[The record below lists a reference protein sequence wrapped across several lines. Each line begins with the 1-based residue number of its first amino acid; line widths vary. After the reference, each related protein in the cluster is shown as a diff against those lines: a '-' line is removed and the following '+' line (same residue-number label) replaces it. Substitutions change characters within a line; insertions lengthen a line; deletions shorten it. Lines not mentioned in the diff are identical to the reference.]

1 MTALSPKWK
10 GPRQACFFR
19 GEPNPFHCEDLLR
32 LFITRR
38 HYERVRKR
46 EESET
51 WDSQTLKNA
60 QKKPVSFLLPL
71 PPSLSFS
78 VFLFRSPFDELFPN
92 LRNKPAAAKLALLS
106 TAILFFQC
114 FFFFEDTNFFLFFFS
129 LCSITAVIVLVRR
142 ECGFA
147 CYFLFWQRYPYFW
160 RATISINDDELWQE
174 THISPLFSLSVFV
187 VSNSGSVFSFK
198 EKKEKNQI
206 SFSKSNFLVYSC
218 VSFFSLSFPR
228 SFVFHMY
235 FLLIFQCRNLPCV
248 TPFFLFFNLSNLSS
262 SLLFPLL
269 YPFFLMNRCS
279 FQFILCT
286 TKQKKKEK
294 KRKKG
299 KPVEDKKKKEKR
311 FLHLQVVDSKF
322 IPSVVF
328 PDWTTWCWDRSGRKE
343 RTFSLSSRVS
353 FLNCNCKC
361 KQQFFHYSLA
371 SFFSLY
377 ISHGICFFFLSLL
390 LISHFNILT
399 FDKHIPFNWSC
410 FFHHVGFFF
419 SLSLSSASGR
429 RRKRKKE
436 CNEWKEK
443 KIIMLVSS

>member
-286 TKQKKKEK
+286 TKQKKKKWNEKKGNQWKTKRK
-294 KRKKG
+294 KRKG
-299 KPVEDKKKKEKR
+299 
-311 FLHLQVVDSKF
+311 SF
-322 IPSVVF
+322 IYKWWIPNSY
-328 PDWTTWCWDRSGRKE
+328 R
-343 RTFSLSSRVS
+343 
-353 FLNCNCKC
+353 
-361 KQQFFHYSLA
+361 A
-371 SFFSLY
+371 SFFLIERHDVETGAAGKRGRFLYHPGFLFSIAIANASNSFFIILWLLSSLY
-377 ISHGICFFFLSLL
+377 ISLMAFVFFFSLSFSFHTSISWHLIN
-390 LISHFNILT
+390 ISHSIGLV
-399 FDKHIPFNWSC
+399 
-410 FFHHVGFFF
+410 FFTMSVFF
-419 SLSLSSASGR
+419 SLSLSPLPA
-429 RRKRKKE
+429 E
-436 CNEWKEK
+436 DEEKEK
-443 KIIMLVSS
+443 KSVMNEKKKKLSC